1 MDDKNFITKKRK
13 NIFLITKITNK
24 NNNQDSEKNNEISKE
39 IQPQSLINISK
50 YVLEFIRQK
59 RVTTY
64 NNVIKH
70 IKTILQS
77 KKEDKIIE
85 KNIQRR
91 VYESINIMS
100 AIGYLN
106 KKKQRIEYIKKDL
119 NNDNIINKNAIKLED
134 NQNIINKNVIELEEY
149 NIDNKDEDK
158 INKKENKICDLLEK
172 KYREK
177 VQKLE
182 ELQKSLIKHYLILK
196 FVEKYTI
203 EKNETEPEN
212 KYVVRNKDSNED
224 KKEKNLIF
232 NIVKF
237 DKDVKAKMIEKEKE
251 KEKVIGFLKKYQPY
265 EIIKRIMAPE
275 MISKLNIIEN
285 ETKDTNNNN
294 NEEINNQ
301 NNENDIV
308 FNYLRNKRIFKDELM
323 FNYSDSNDINNIIN
337 SNKK

>member
-1 MDDKNFITKKRK
+1 MDDKNFMTKKRK

-39 IQPQSLINISK
+39 IQPQSLTNISK
-50 YVLEFIRQK
+50 YVLEFVRQK

-77 KKEDKIIE
+77 KNEDKIIE

-100 AIGYLN
+100 AIGYIN

-119 NNDNIINKNAIKLED
+119 NNENIITKNEIKLEE
-134 NQNIINKNVIELEEY
+134 QNIDKN
-149 NIDNKDEDK
+149 DEDK
-158 INKKENKICDLLEK
+158 TNKKENKVCDLLEK
-172 KYREK
+172 KYKEK

-182 ELQKSLIKHYLILK
+182 ELQKNLIKHYLILK

-203 EKNETEPEN
+203 EKNETEQEN

-224 KKEKNLIF
+224 KKVKNLIF

-237 DKDVKAKMIEKEKE
+237 DKVVKAKMIEKEKE
-251 KEKVIGFLKKYQPY
+251 KEKVIDFLKKYQPY

-294 NEEINNQ
+294 NEEINNH
-301 NNENDIV
+301 NDENDIV
-308 FNYLRNKRIFKDELM
+308 FNYLRNKRIFKDELL
-323 FNYSDSNDINNIIN
+323 FNYSDSNGINNIIN

>member
-13 NIFLITKITNK
+13 NIFLITKIANK

-39 IQPQSLINISK
+39 IQPQSLTNISK

-77 KKEDKIIE
+77 KKEDKTIE

-119 NNDNIINKNAIKLED
+119 NNE
-134 NQNIINKNVIELEEY
+134 NIINKNVIKLEEQ
-149 NIDNKDEDK
+149 NIDKKDEDK
-158 INKKENKICDLLEK
+158 TNKKENKVCDLLEK
-172 KYREK
+172 KYKEK

-182 ELQKSLIKHYLILK
+182 ELQKNLIKHYLILK

-203 EKNETEPEN
+203 EKNETETEN

-237 DKDVKAKMIEKEKE
+237 DKDDKAKMIEKEKE
-251 KEKVIGFLKKYQPY
+251 KEKVIDFLKKYQPY

-275 MISKLNIIEN
+275 IISKLNIIEN

>member
-13 NIFLITKITNK
+13 NIFLITKIANK

-39 IQPQSLINISK
+39 IQPQSLTNISK

-59 RVTTY
+59 RVTTH

-100 AIGYLN
+100 AIGYIN

-119 NNDNIINKNAIKLED
+119 NNE
-134 NQNIINKNVIELEEY
+134 NIINKNVIKLEEQ
-149 NIDNKDEDK
+149 NIDKKDEDK
-158 INKKENKICDLLEK
+158 TNKKENKVCDLLEK
-172 KYREK
+172 KYKEK

-182 ELQKSLIKHYLILK
+182 ELQKNLIKHYLILK

-203 EKNETEPEN
+203 EKNETETEN
-212 KYVVRNKDSNED
+212 KYVVRNKDSNQD

-237 DKDVKAKMIEKEKE
+237 DKDDKAKMIEKEKE
-251 KEKVIGFLKKYQPY
+251 KEKVIDFLKKYQPY

-275 MISKLNIIEN
+275 IISKLNIIEN

-301 NNENDIV
+301 NDENDIV
-308 FNYLRNKRIFKDELM
+308 FNYLRNKRIFKDELLL
-323 FNYSDSNDINNIIN
+323 NYSDSNGINNIIN

>member
-39 IQPQSLINISK
+39 IQPQSLTNISK

-70 IKTILQS
+70 IKKILQS
-77 KKEDKIIE
+77 KNEDKIIE

-100 AIGYLN
+100 AIGYIN

-119 NNDNIINKNAIKLED
+119 NNENIISKNVIKLEE
-134 NQNIINKNVIELEEY
+134 QNIDKN
-149 NIDNKDEDK
+149 DEDK
-158 INKKENKICDLLEK
+158 TNKKENKVCDLLEK
-172 KYREK
+172 KYKEK

-182 ELQKSLIKHYLILK
+182 ELQKNLIKHYLILK

-203 EKNETEPEN
+203 EKNETEQEN

-224 KKEKNLIF
+224 KKVKNLIF

-237 DKDVKAKMIEKEKE
+237 DKVVKAKMIEKEKE
-251 KEKVIGFLKKYQPY
+251 KEKVIDFLKKYQPY

-294 NEEINNQ
+294 NEEINNH
-301 NNENDIV
+301 NDENDIV
-308 FNYLRNKRIFKDELM
+308 FNYLRNKRIFKDELL
-323 FNYSDSNDINNIIN
+323 FNYSDSNGINNIIN

>member
-24 NNNQDSEKNNEISKE
+24 KNNQDSEKNNEISKE
-39 IQPQSLINISK
+39 IQPQSLTNISK

-70 IKTILQS
+70 IKKILQS
-77 KKEDKIIE
+77 KNEDKIIE

-100 AIGYLN
+100 AIGYIN

-119 NNDNIINKNAIKLED
+119 NNENIISKNVIKLEE
-134 NQNIINKNVIELEEY
+134 QNIDKN
-149 NIDNKDEDK
+149 DEDK
-158 INKKENKICDLLEK
+158 TNKKENKVCDLLEK
-172 KYREK
+172 KYKEK

-182 ELQKSLIKHYLILK
+182 ELQKNLIKHYLILK

-203 EKNETEPEN
+203 EKNETEQEN

-224 KKEKNLIF
+224 KKVKNLIF

-237 DKDVKAKMIEKEKE
+237 DKVVKAKMIEKEKE
-251 KEKVIGFLKKYQPY
+251 KEKVIDFLKKYQPY

-294 NEEINNQ
+294 NEEINNH
-301 NNENDIV
+301 NDENDIV
-308 FNYLRNKRIFKDELM
+308 FNYLRNKRIFKDELL
-323 FNYSDSNDINNIIN
+323 FNYSDSNGINNIIN

>member
-1 MDDKNFITKKRK
+1 MDDKNFIIKKRK

-39 IQPQSLINISK
+39 IQPQSLTNISK

-70 IKTILQS
+70 IKKILQS
-77 KKEDKIIE
+77 KNEDKIIE

-91 VYESINIMS
+91 VYESINIMTG
-100 AIGYLN
+100 IGYIH

-119 NNDNIINKNAIKLED
+119 NNENIISKNEIKLED
-134 NQNIINKNVIELEEY
+134 NQNIINKNLIKLEEQ
-149 NIDNKDEDK
+149 NIDKNDEDK
-158 INKKENKICDLLEK
+158 TNKKENKVCNLLEK
-172 KYREK
+172 KYKEK
-177 VQKLE
+177 IQKLE
-182 ELQKSLIKHYLILK
+182 ELQKNLIKHYLILK
-196 FVEKYTI
+196 FFEKYAI
-203 EKNETEPEN
+203 ENNEAEPKN
-212 KYVVRNKDSNED
+212 KYVVRNKDTNED
-224 KKEKNLIF
+224 KKEKKLIF

-237 DKDVKAKMIEKEKE
+237 DKHAKAKMIEKEKE
-251 KEKVIGFLKKYQPY
+251 KEKVIGFLKKYHPY
-265 EIIKRIMAPE
+265 EVIKRIMAPE

-301 NNENDIV
+301 NDENDIV
-308 FNYLRNKRIFKDELM
+308 FNYLRNKRIFKDELL

>member
-13 NIFLITKITNK
+13 NIFLITKIANK

-39 IQPQSLINISK
+39 IQPQSLTNISK

-59 RVTTY
+59 RVTTH

-77 KKEDKIIE
+77 KKEDKTIE

-100 AIGYLN
+100 AIGYIN

-119 NNDNIINKNAIKLED
+119 NNE
-134 NQNIINKNVIELEEY
+134 NIINKNVIKLEEQ
-149 NIDNKDEDK
+149 NIDKKDEDK
-158 INKKENKICDLLEK
+158 TNKKENKVCDLLEK
-172 KYREK
+172 KYKEK

-182 ELQKSLIKHYLILK
+182 ELQKNLIKHYLILK

-203 EKNETEPEN
+203 EKNETETEN

-237 DKDVKAKMIEKEKE
+237 DKDDKAKMIEKEKE
-251 KEKVIGFLKKYQPY
+251 KEKVIDFLKKYQPY

-275 MISKLNIIEN
+275 IISKLNIIEN

-301 NNENDIV
+301 NDENDIV
-308 FNYLRNKRIFKDELM
+308 FNYLRNKRIFKDELLL
-323 FNYSDSNDINNIIN
+323 NYSDSNGINNIIN